1 MRNISNLNHL
11 QDNLIQLKNQCSNV
25 DVLALLKESEDLVKA
40 EIENALNEETIKS
53 NTPTLE
59 ITLNGRVM
67 DLKHA

>member
-59 ITLNGRVM
+59 IKLNGRVM